1 MDKTN
6 DVIEIDVLELLMYYL
21 RRWYIF
27 VLAAVGTL
35 VAGMAICIFLITP
48 KYESTT
54 KIIILNQQNSGS
66 LTYSDMQLASQLT
79 KDYEELIGSRDVL
92 EQVIRPVIPAALMDG
107 YETLLNRITIQNV
120 TDTRI
125 IKITVEDP
133 SPAAAQTIANS
144 IRETA
149 AEHIRSVTDVEA
161 VNMVETAN
169 FPLEQSSPSLKMWAV
184 LSAAVGF
191 LIVLIVLTVRYVV
204 DDTIK
209 TSEVVEKYLGLST
222 LALIP
227 LINSGDGKDSKKKKR
242 KKAKKTQHAG

>member
-92 EQVIRPVIPAALMDG
+92 EQVITECGLEDS

-209 TSEVVEKYLGLST
+209 TSEDVEKYLGLST

>member
-27 VLAAVGTL
+27 LLAAVGTL

-54 KIIILNQQNSGS
+54 KIIILNQQNGGS
-66 LTYSDMQLASQLT
+66 LTYSDLQLASQLT

-92 EQVIRPVIPAALMDG
+92 EQVITECGLEDT
-107 YETLLNRITIQNV
+107 YQSLLNRITIQTV

-161 VNMVETAN
+161 VNVVETAN
-169 FPLEQSSPSLKMWAV
+169 FPLEQSSPSVKMWAV

-191 LIVLIVLTVRYVV
+191 LIVLIVFTVRYVV

-209 TSEVVEKYLGLST
+209 TSEDVEKYLGLST

-227 LINSGDGKDSKKKKR
+227 MINNGDTKSSKKKKR
-242 KKAKKTQHAG
+242 KKARTNQHAG